1 MAKKEN
7 IKTDVNNGPQDINRE
22 IKTLRNWN
30 WVDQNKNNKKGRD
43 IITAGKFI
51 DTGKVKGNIT
61 KIEGNSV
68 FVEDL
73 ENGEVVKISIKD
85 AIKSYK
91 TSKDKKDIVS
101 NISIEGPANASNGS
115 IPKVGTSNAP
125 KIDAKGTKA
134 KEQTLANKNN
144 PIASIKKFTD
154 LANKFD
160 STTISGSKK
169 KVNSEINGSSS
180 KKDDKL
186 MKANTNIKY
195 VKSFSDH
202 TELVSNPNQG
212 KTVKSKENE
221 IAKNL
226 DSGKASKAEDNKI
239 VKKITKVKSFTD
251 LISKDIQTGP
261 NEN

>member
-7 IKTDVNNGPQDINRE
+7 IKVDVNNSPQDINRE
-22 IKTLRNWN
+22 IKTLRNWDWTDSN
-30 WVDQNKNNKKGRD
+30 TNNIKGRD

-61 KIEGNSV
+61 KIEGDNV
-68 FVEDL
+68 FIEDL
-73 ENGEVVKISIKD
+73 ENGGVVKVSIKD

-91 TSKDKKDIVS
+91 TSKDEKDIIA
-101 NISIEGPANASNGS
+101 NISIEGPSNTANGS
-115 IPKVGTSNAP
+115 IPKIGTSFAP
-125 KIDAKGTKA
+125 KLDAKGTKA
-134 KEQTLANKNN
+134 KEQTLSNKINKITN
-144 PIASIKKFTD
+144 IKSFSD
-154 LANKFD
+154 LAKDFD
-160 STTISGSKK
+160 SSTISGSKK
-169 KVNSEINGSSS
+169 KISTDISGTSS

-186 MKANTNIKY
+186 MKANTAIKY

-202 TELVSNPNQG
+202 IDLVSNPTQG

-226 DSGKASKAEDNKI
+226 DAKASKAEDNKI

-251 LISKDIQTGP
+251 LNSNIQTGP
-261 NEN
+261 NKK